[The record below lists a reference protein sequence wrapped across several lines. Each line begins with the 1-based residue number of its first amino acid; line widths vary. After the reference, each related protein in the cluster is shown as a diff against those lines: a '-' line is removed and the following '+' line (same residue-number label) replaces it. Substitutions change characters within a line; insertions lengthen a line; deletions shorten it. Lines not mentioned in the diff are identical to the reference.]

1 MPKSKK
7 KVHCLEEG
15 CADVGFTVL
24 GPIQNNVY
32 FIDDGEGLIMVDPSC
47 LPDDIM
53 ACVGDRNVDAIF
65 ITHNHWDHC
74 NGLAEV
80 KRRTG
85 APVIASK
92 VDSPVIEA
100 GQKDMGIVTEGC
112 VVDRKVSDGDMI
124 AVGKTEWRVIA
135 TPGHT
140 PGGICFFLDPQKAPH
155 PDRRPLLVSGDTLF
169 CGSIGRTDFEGGSMR
184 DMRASL
190 ARLSKLPDSTI
201 VLPGHNALTT
211 IQVEQKRVFSYYR

>member
-1 MPKSKK
+1 M
-7 KVHCLEEG
+7 
-15 CADVGFTVL
+15 
-24 GPIQNNVY
+24 
-32 FIDDGEGLIMVDPSC
+32 
-47 LPDDIM
+47 
-53 ACVGDRNVDAIF
+53 
-65 ITHNHWDHC
+65 
-74 NGLAEV
+74 